1 MTTTSTTTDFDL
13 TTDDQGRLVLAR
25 PGHDDA
31 TDVRVRRVFP
41 WSEPHRFVSIRSSE
55 GKELLLIDDLAAL
68 PASARDAIER
78 QLAATQFI
86 PKVTRIREV
95 DTRFGHQLWDVDTD
109 RGPAKFRVQER
120 EDVRFLDDGR
130 LRVKDADGN
139 VYELPALDTLDE
151 ASRRAIEPLF

>member
-1 MTTTSTTTDFDL
+1 
-13 TTDDQGRLVLAR
+13 
-25 PGHDDA
+25 
-31 TDVRVRRVFP
+31 
-41 WSEPHRFVSIRSSE
+41 SSE